1 MKNSRIERLRKQF
14 DAYYIDALLV
24 TNDKNIF
31 YLTGF
36 PLMAGDGA
44 LLVTKDKAVMVTDDR
59 YATALQDF
67 DSDEVVGVI
76 TRDYYGA
83 VNKLCA
89 GMKIDVMGFEN
100 TVSFEVYD
108 ILNDLMEADIVPCA
122 GMVESLRTVKDPTE
136 IAALRKAADL
146 QSAGYQHLLA
156 IVHPGMSER
165 QVAVELDYWMKNH
178 GAQKASFDTIVASG
192 ENSAKPH
199 ATVTDRRLQAGD
211 MVTVDFGY
219 YVDGYTADMTRAF
232 AIGEPGEQM
241 RQVYQLVNQARQ
253 KVIAAAKPGIHG
265 DLLDRAGRSLIND
278 AGYEKEFQHGMG
290 HGIGL
295 SIHELPLSYGPGRG
309 DVVIDS
315 NQVITVEPGIYVPS
329 VGGVRIE
336 DDLLITKDGAQR
348 LTTADTDLVI
358 IDAK

>member
-1 MKNSRIERLRKQF
+1 MKHSRIERLRKQF
-14 DAYYIDALLV
+14 DDYYIDALLV

-44 LLVTKDKAVMVTDDR
+44 LLVTKDQVVMVTDDR

-67 DSDEVVGVI
+67 DNDEVVGVI

-89 GMKIDVMGFEN
+89 GMDIDVMGFEN

-122 GMVESLRTVKDPTE
+122 SLVESLRAVKDADE
-136 IAALRKAADL
+136 ITALRKAAEL
-146 QSAGYQHLLA
+146 QSAGYQHLLG
-156 IVHPGMSER
+156 IIHPGMSER
-165 QVAVELDYWMKNH
+165 QVALELDYWMKSH
-178 GAQKASFDTIVASG
+178 GAQKPSFDTIVASG

-199 ATVTDRRLQAGD
+199 ATVTDRLLQAGD

-219 YVDGYTADMTRAF
+219 YVDGYTADMTRTF
-232 AIGEPGEQM
+232 AIGEPGERM
-241 RQVYQLVNQARQ
+241 RQVYQLVNQARE

-265 DLLDRAGRSLIND
+265 DSLDRAGRSLIND

-295 SIHELPLSYGPGRG
+295 SIHELPLSYGPGRD
-309 DVVIDS
+309 DVVIEPG
-315 NQVITVEPGIYVPS
+315 QVITVEPGIYVPS

-336 DDLLITKDGAQR
+336 DDLLITQDGAQR
-348 LTTADTDLVI
+348 LTKADTDLVI